1 LSEFGLL
8 ADCRDTLGGRPGQ
21 EAQNVLLA
29 RFLDVVLEKYDDR
42 YDYPSYTALPLPL
55 LRPTGPE
62 EPAGLRD
69 RTVLLL
75 LADLVRFERLALEGA
90 PPDPDGMLPDAR
102 LLGKRLRPA
111 VRVMEPAAQRVL
123 DGAVDPVVR
132 RGRRVPRR
140 RGDSDRLGR
149 RRAVRVAAAVLA
161 AGHHASGGSR
171 SGAGGPQR

>member
-21 EAQNVLLA
+21 EAQNVFLA

-123 DGAVDPVVR
+123 DGAVDPVF
-132 RGRRVPRR
+132 
-140 RGDSDRLGR
+140 
-149 RRAVRVAAAVLA
+149 VAAGECPGDAATVIASVADVLCESLPLFWLPA
-161 AGHHASGGSR
+161 TMHRGGSR